1 MGGAGSSF
9 GERAEGLLSNLP
21 FPREYLFIVLGAIV
35 LAILIFLIV
44 SGVSRC
50 SASNSDAEANS
61 ADNQQAAQQEEP
73 NLNPDISEDL
83 RWRDTDFA
91 VDPARTTWNTK
102 DNGRKVV
109 YLTIDD
115 GPSELTEKYLDL
127 FDQYNCK
134 VTFFVTGHDPNYYN
148 LIHEAYKRGHT
159 IGLHSMTH
167 DYETIYKSEDA
178 FFSDLDAVGQIVKQQ
193 IGYVPCFIRF
203 PGGSS
208 NTISNDYSKGLMAR
222 LVTDV
227 QQRGYQYY
235 DWNAAI
241 GDGAD
246 LTTQQLIET
255 TKGEDLSP
263 NVILLAHDSATKQT
277 TLEALPSIIEYYQ
290 NLGYTFEAID
300 RNTMVSHHTIYTE
313 DELNSATSADTE
325 TGEDG
330 EEYDEEALEDVES
343 EDYYTEDAS
352 VEETEEQ

>member
-1 MGGAGSSF
+1 MPAGSF
-9 GERAEGLLSNLP
+9 GGGGQGVLSNLP
-21 FPREYLFIVLGAIV
+21 FPKEYLFIGAAAIV
-35 LAILIFLIV
+35 LIILLFLII
-44 SGVSRC
+44 SGISKC
-50 SASNSDAEANS
+50 ASSAPASEES
-61 ADNQQAAQQEEP
+61 ADSQQSVEQEQP
-73 NLNPDISEDL
+73 VLNPDISEDL
-83 RWRDTDFA
+83 RWRDTDFT

-115 GPSELTEKYLDL
+115 GPSELTQQYLDL

-134 VTFFVTGHDPNYYN
+134 VTFFVTGHDPNYYD

-167 DYETIYKSEDA
+167 DYETIYKSEEA
-178 FFSDLDAVGQIVKQQ
+178 FYKDLDEVGQVVKQQ

-208 NTISNDYSKGLMAR
+208 NTISNDYSKGLMSK
-222 LVTDV
+222 LTTGV
-227 QQRGYQYY
+227 QQKGYQYY

-263 NVILLAHDSATKQT
+263 NIILLAHDSATKQT
-277 TLEALPSIIEYYQ
+277 TLEALPKIIEYYQ
-290 NLGYTFEAID
+290 NLGYTFEALD
-300 RNTMVSHHTIYTE
+300 RDTMVCHHTVYTD
-313 DELNSATSADTE
+313 DEKSDSATSTDE
-325 TGEDG
+325 
-330 EEYDEEALEDVES
+330 DEEATDEEDVDETES
-343 EDYYTEDAS
+343 TEDA
-352 VEETEEQ
+352 EEEA